1 MTKYRIDDSFEMIG
15 AFWKFGQQDDSF
27 TGTLRSRKGR
37 VRLLAA
43 PSYIAKMDGDAV
55 RAAVQAL
62 NTSRDL
68 KRISSICGLT
78 TDNHCSLLNPL
89 VSDDGGYTSFPTG
102 ARISAVSYTATRTVM
117 GLHVASADAKS
128 IDGGAFYFTKVHQIM
143 PTPWALQLSN
153 ETTSYTA
160 PQKATEVFR
169 FTSADI
175 NSEVICEV
183 FAGGGSKMKKG
194 ASIKSIPRVRII
206 PHSPQSVDWFTNLA
220 FRAENFFTL
229 FLGTSVSLKRIQVFQ
244 GDKSGWVV
252 QNMNHLKE
260 KVDRQS
266 WVKCPYQETAN
277 AFAKWLAV
285 PVDKQPVELV
295 VLGMMRKS
303 RVFNETEFLSFAQA
317 LEGFGRISSSL
328 KKDAPFVSFI
338 HYSYDLLSPAF
349 AKELLGEKSEF
360 AGKVVDTRNYYT
372 HLGNPKKK
380 AATKD
385 NAELFYLNKKLQA
398 FLRCVMLI
406 DLGVSEQYL
415 REPILYQATRW
426 KLW

>member
-15 AFWKFGQQDDSF
+15 AFWKFGQQEDSF

-37 VRLLAA
+37 VQVLAA

-55 RAAVQAL
+55 RAAVQEL
-62 NTSRDL
+62 NTPRDL

-78 TDNHCSLLNPL
+78 TDNQCTLLNL
-89 VSDDGGYTSFPTG
+89 VSDGGGYTSFPTG
-102 ARISAVSYTATRTVM
+102 ARLSAVTYTATRSVM
-117 GLHVASADAKS
+117 GLQLASADAKS
-128 IDGGAFYFTKVHQIM
+128 IDGGAFYFTKVHHIM
-143 PTPWALQLSN
+143 PTPWALQVSK
-153 ETTSYTA
+153 ETTSYSA
-160 PQKATEVFR
+160 PHKAIEVFK

-175 NSEVICEV
+175 DSEVICEV
-183 FAGGGSKMKKG
+183 FAGGGSKLKKG
-194 ASIKSIPRVRII
+194 ASIKSIPRIRII
-206 PHSPQSVDWFTNLA
+206 PHSPQSVDWYTNLA
-220 FRAENFFTL
+220 FRTENFFTL

-244 GDKSGWVV
+244 GDESGWVV
-252 QNMNHLKE
+252 QKMNHLKE
-260 KVDRQS
+260 KVDRQT
-266 WVKCPYQETAN
+266 WVQCPYQETAD

-285 PVDKQPVELV
+285 RVEQPVELV

-328 KKDAPFVSFI
+328 KKDASFASFI
-338 HYSYDLLSPAF
+338 QYSYDLLSPDF
-349 AKELLGEKSEF
+349 AKQLLGERSAF
-360 AGKVVDTRNYYT
+360 TARVVQTRNYYT
-372 HLGNPKKK
+372 HLGNSKGK

-385 NAELFYLNKKLQA
+385 NAELFYLNKILQA

>member
-1 MTKYRIDDSFEMIG
+1 MTKYQVNDSFEMVG
-15 AFWKFGQQDDSF
+15 AFWKFGQQEDNF

-37 VRLLAA
+37 VQVLAA
-43 PSYIAKMDGDAV
+43 PSYIAKMDGDAF
-55 RAAVQAL
+55 RAAMQTL
-62 NTSRDL
+62 NGQRDL
-68 KRISSICGLT
+68 KRISSICGFT
-78 TDNHCSLLNPL
+78 TDNQCTLLNPL
-89 VSDDGGYTSFPTG
+89 VSDGRGYTSFPTG
-102 ARISAVSYTATRTVM
+102 AKLSAVSYIATRTVM
-117 GLHVASADAKS
+117 GLHVASANAKS
-128 IDGGAFYFTKVHQIM
+128 IDGGAFYFTKVHHIM
-143 PTPWALQLSN
+143 PTPWALQISN

-169 FTSADI
+169 FTSTDI

-194 ASIKSIPRVRII
+194 ASIKSIPRLRII
-206 PHSPQSVDWFTNLA
+206 PHHPQSVNWFTNLA

-229 FLGTSVSLKRIQVFQ
+229 FLGTSVSLKRIQLFQ
-244 GDKSGWVV
+244 GDDSGWVV
-252 QNMNHLKE
+252 QKMNHLKE
-260 KVDRQS
+260 KVDRQT
-266 WVKCPYQETAN
+266 WVQCPYQETAD

-317 LEGFGRISSSL
+317 LEGFGRMRLSAR
-328 KKDAPFVSFI
+328 KGTPFAALI
-338 HYSYDLLSPAF
+338 EHSYDLLSVDF
-349 AKELLGEKSEF
+349 AKELLGERSAF
-360 AGKVVDTRNYYT
+360 TANVVQTRNYYT
-372 HLGNPKKK
+372 HLGNAKGN

-385 NAELFYLNKKLQA
+385 NRELFYLNKRLQA